1 MSSLVFALALCELVV
16 YRGVNIS
23 LVGESKLSCEV
34 NSSEGCSSGH
44 QPQGFNMDELLD
56 LREID
61 QLVAWGGKFLRTAST
76 KPDIM
81 KLLLGLGYSEA
92 EHREGWE
99 LYLKMLGYMGAT
111 ATTAPIS
118 ASTTE
123 QLQALTKIDRFDEPA
138 FRRAKAALIRL
149 HPEQHDYMFSDGLSP
164 KTGAESMGSVQT
176 FLDRYAALRDGTDA
190 KRADKR
196 DADQAAAK
204 TLELR
209 NIVNLEI
216 EQQLRQLIEIVK
228 RPAPL
233 PVPIVATASEEALQE
248 SAKAFQSWLHDWRT
262 TASAG
267 ITRRDYRIMLGISRR
282 RATPDAPE
290 PPAPEPLAVHA

>member
-1 MSSLVFALALCELVV
+1 ME
-16 YRGVNIS
+16 
-23 LVGESKLSCEV
+23 
-34 NSSEGCSSGH
+34 
-44 QPQGFNMDELLD
+44 ELLD

-81 KLLLGLGYSEA
+81 KLLLGLGYSES
-92 EHREGWE
+92 EHKEGWE

-111 ATTAPIS
+111 ATTAPVA

-138 FRRAKAALIRL
+138 FRRAKVALARL
-149 HPEQHDYMFSDGLSP
+149 HPDQHDYVFGDGLAP

-176 FLDRYAALRDGTDA
+176 FIDRYAALRDGTDP

-196 DADQAAAK
+196 DADLAAAR
-204 TLELR
+204 TLEFR
-209 NIVNLEI
+209 NIVNPEI
-216 EQQLRQLIEIVK
+216 ERQLRQLMEIVK
-228 RPAPL
+228 QPAPL
-233 PVPIVATASEEALQE
+233 PTPIVVTASEEALKDA
-248 SAKAFQSWLHDWRT
+248 AKAFGSWLHDWRT

-282 RATPDAPE
+282 RAAPEAPE
-290 PPAPEPLAVHA
+290 PPAPEPVPAPAHS